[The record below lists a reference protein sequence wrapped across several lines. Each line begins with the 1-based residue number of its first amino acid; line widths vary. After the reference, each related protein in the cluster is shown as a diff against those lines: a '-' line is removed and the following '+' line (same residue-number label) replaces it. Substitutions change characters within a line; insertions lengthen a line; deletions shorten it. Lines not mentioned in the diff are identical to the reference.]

1 MNERLYDVVR
11 VNVLSNERRVIESGI
26 PHSQAAAIVV
36 KSLNKRRDKNDYFDV
51 VPRKEGEYDQ
61 IL

>member
-1 MNERLYDVVR
+1 